1 MTARKPSHLTSK
13 DHPEPEGSGPGRD
26 SIGTGSRRALTY
38 RQRRLG
44 ATPNGNRAL
53 MSEAQTPE
61 EESIETEL
69 GETPDE
75 DVPVE
80 DEYDGPD
87 PEDDPKGDGSDEDQ
101 GT

>member
-1 MTARKPSHLTSK
+1 M
-13 DHPEPEGSGPGRD
+13 ERD
-26 SIGTGSRRALTY
+26 IRD
-38 RQRRLG
+38 G
-44 ATPNGNRAL
+44 AVMA
-53 MSEAQTPE
+53 EAQTPE
-61 EESIETEL
+61 EETLETDL
-69 GETPDE
+69 AQTPDE

>member
-1 MTARKPSHLTSK
+1 
-13 DHPEPEGSGPGRD
+13 
-26 SIGTGSRRALTY
+26 
-38 RQRRLG
+38 
-44 ATPNGNRAL
+44 
-53 MSEAQTPE
+53 MSETRTPE

-69 GETPDE
+69 GQTPDE

-80 DEYDGPD
+80 DEYHGPD

>member
-1 MTARKPSHLTSK
+1 M
-13 DHPEPEGSGPGRD
+13 GS
-26 SIGTGSRRALTY
+26 GSRRAQTY
-38 RQRRLG
+38 RDNRFG
-44 ATPNGNRAL
+44 AMEGGKLAH
-53 MSEAQTPE
+53 MSEARTPE

-69 GETPDE
+69 RETPDE

-87 PEDDPKGDGSDEDQ
+87 PEDDPKGDGADEDQ

>member
-1 MTARKPSHLTSK
+1 
-13 DHPEPEGSGPGRD
+13 
-26 SIGTGSRRALTY
+26 
-38 RQRRLG
+38 
-44 ATPNGNRAL
+44 
-53 MSEAQTPE
+53 MSETVTPE

-69 GETPDE
+69 SETPDE
-75 DVPVE
+75 AVPVD